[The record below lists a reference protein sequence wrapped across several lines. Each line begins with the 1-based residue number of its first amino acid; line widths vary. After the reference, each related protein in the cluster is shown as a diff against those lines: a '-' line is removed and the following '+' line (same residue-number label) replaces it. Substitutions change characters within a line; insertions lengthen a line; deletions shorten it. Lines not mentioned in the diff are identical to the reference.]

1 MLNMN
6 TMLAFFFSSPLLAQS
21 LSVSFCASD
30 VAACPGMGGVFASRD
45 PSSNSEFKWEVC
57 EGPHGTRSADEAFQ
71 LRGSQED
78 YDRVLAVP
86 LHERKAKLERIRD
99 AITIAN
105 GSEGLRGTRSADE
118 AFQLK
123 GSQEDY
129 DRVMAVPVHKRKG

>member
-1 MLNMN
+1 
-6 TMLAFFFSSPLLAQS
+6 
-21 LSVSFCASD
+21 
-30 VAACPGMGGVFASRD
+30 MGRQ
-45 PSSNSEFKWEVC
+45 PR
-57 EGPHGTRSADEAFQ
+57 T
-71 LRGSQED
+71 QED

-86 LHERKAKLERIRD
+86 LHERQAKLERIRD

-129 DRVMAVPVHKRKG
+129 DRVMAVPVHKRKGELDIIRVEINEAESNEGPHGTRSADEAFQL